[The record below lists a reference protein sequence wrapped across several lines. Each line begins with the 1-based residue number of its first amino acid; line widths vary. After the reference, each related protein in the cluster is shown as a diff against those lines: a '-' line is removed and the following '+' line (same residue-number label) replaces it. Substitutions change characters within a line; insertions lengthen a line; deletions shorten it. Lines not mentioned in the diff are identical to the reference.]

1 MDVAPTV
8 ILPATCRAAEGLNGC
23 MKAKNLLQIIPTLM
37 ISAAMATTSL
47 AAGKVNP
54 EAVSKG
60 MLTALNKQ
68 VGLSAD
74 QQDKAKPIIDK
85 HVADLEAVK
94 NDTTL
99 DKAAKKAKVAELRQ
113 QYVTDINGILTP
125 DQQKKWEASREANKA
140 KVKARVQQK
149 AAEKAPQ

>member
-1 MDVAPTV
+1 
-8 ILPATCRAAEGLNGC
+8 

-94 NDTTL
+94 
-99 DKAAKKAKVAELRQ
+99 KRYHVGQGREEGEGRCAETAIRHRYQ
-113 QYVTDINGILTP
+113 RHPNSGPTEKMGGI
-125 DQQKKWEASREANKA
+125 
-140 KVKARVQQK
+140 
-149 AAEKAPQ
+149 